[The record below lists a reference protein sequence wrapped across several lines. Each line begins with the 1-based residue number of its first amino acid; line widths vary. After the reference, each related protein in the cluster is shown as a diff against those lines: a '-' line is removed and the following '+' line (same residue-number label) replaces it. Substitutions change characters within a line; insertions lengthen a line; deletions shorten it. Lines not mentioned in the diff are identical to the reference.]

1 MGDHQHGTGLLTGK
15 TLEQFH
21 NFPTRAAVE
30 RRCRLIRKQQL
41 RPGRQRTGDGHSLLL
56 TTRKILRK
64 LAEVI
69 LQANGTQPFPGLI
82 TASAVTESL
91 KQISA
96 HLHVLFGRET
106 AEKVMALK
114 NHADPASQ
122 LLSLSPPGAAE
133 LPAKHAHIS
142 LLNLTKCA
150 DQRQKRGFATP

>member
-106 AEKVMALK
+106 AEEVMALK
-114 NHADPASQ
+114 NHADSAAQ
-122 LLSLSPPGAAE
+122 LLALTPPGSPE
-133 LPAKHAHIS
+133 LLSEHAYIT
-142 LLNLTKCA
+142 LLDLSERT
-150 DQRQKRGFATP
+150 DQRQQSGLSTT